1 MIDVAKE
8 VSFRIGDRVTVDDVD
23 SARGSIETIRIISEA
38 RLVEEYQG
46 APQGVVVT
54 VKIDDAIV
62 NRRGMDIYTV
72 SEA

>member
-8 VSFRIGDRVTVDDVD
+8 VSFRVGDRVTVDDVD

-46 APQGVVVT
+46 TPQGVVVT